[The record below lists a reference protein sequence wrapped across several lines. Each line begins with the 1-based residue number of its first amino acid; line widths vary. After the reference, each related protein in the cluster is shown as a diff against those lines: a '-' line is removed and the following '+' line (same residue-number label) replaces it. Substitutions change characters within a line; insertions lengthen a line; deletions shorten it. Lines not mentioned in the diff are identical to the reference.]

1 MTSTNVGFNESNVEV
16 SGSTITFNNYH
27 YNSNANSDSSNNDSS
42 NKRNAPQGSQKSSS
56 PKRVKIDNDSND
68 DRQAPQK
75 SQESNSPKRVK
86 IDNDSND
93 DRKKIKSNGKE
104 QEKLRKTTNWPS
116 YLSSLSCRHIM
127 VNAALNPFY
136 QTSFPQKNCT
146 HRHDTNK
153 GYDNCFQNA
162 IFICVTCTLA
172 NQSMETVWVCGRCM
186 CSKEELYNIDHNN
199 LGPSTCLEEIL
210 CGREDSHHVLKGLP
224 MTYSKKGD
232 ILTPDTNYIIVLL
245 VASYIR
251 YIQKNMQIINIAYNW
266 LMTDLNSVIPID
278 QECSESSKLSESSK
292 SSKSSVSSDP
302 ILDDIY
308 EKLFIDNKREPRI
321 AGVPI
326 KQSNIAPPPRIEI
339 AQHAQNDENGRD
351 VAHEQVK
358 NAHDQEGDQNVQ
370 STTSI
375 SPSEPVLT
383 SESTESFVR
392 HQNSD
397 DSDDSVDS
405 SDSHIQTQAHD
416 QEGDRGQNVQGT
428 TSVPQFINT
437 QHDQNDVNGRD
448 IVQIQNPSNY
458 KLSYDSIQYITDP
471 RGQNVPSTTSV
482 PPIID
487 TVLERSPSPSVD
499 YDGPGDSSDS
509 SDSNAVHH
517 FQEFQMNVEGDRG
530 QHVPSTTSVPPI
542 IDTVLEKSPPDG
554 DGPLTRTLSDNSGL
568 WNIQDV
574 EEIDYDDLKD
584 KFLGDLSSNS
594 VYSLSRSCTPFDS
607 ISRCCSVSPL
617 NNYGIC

>member
-1 MTSTNVGFNESNVEV
+1 MNVGFNESSVEV

-27 YNSNANSDSSNNDSS
+27 YNSNANSDSSNNDYTKKDSS
-42 NKRNAPQGSQKSSS
+42 NKRNAPQGSKESSS
-56 PKRVKIDNDSND
+56 PKRVKSDNVSSSNEIKSNGDSKDSSLD
-68 DRQAPQK
+68 DRKNIK
-75 SQESNSPKRVK
+75 SNG
-86 IDNDSND
+86 DNKETSSD

-127 VNAALNPFY
+127 VNATLNPFF
-136 QTSFPQKNCT
+136 QTSFAQKNCT
-146 HRHDTNK
+146 HKHDTNK
-153 GYDNCFQNA
+153 GYDNCFQHA

-172 NQSMETVWVCGRCM
+172 NQSMETVWVCGKCM
-186 CSKEELYNIDHNN
+186 CSKEELNNIDSNN

-210 CGREDSHHVLKGLP
+210 YGREDSHHVRKGLP

-232 ILTPDTNYIIVLL
+232 TLTPDTNYIIVLL

-278 QECSESSKLSESSK
+278 QESTESSKLSESST
-292 SSKSSVSSDP
+292 SSKLSVSSDP
-302 ILDDIY
+302 ILDDTY
-308 EKLFIDNKREPRI
+308 EELFNNNKGESSI

-326 KQSNIAPPPRIEI
+326 KQSNIAPTPRIEI
-339 AQHAQNDENGRD
+339 AQHGQNDEKGRD
-351 VAHEQVK
+351 VVHEQVK
-358 NAHDQEGDQNVQ
+358 NDIQPQAHDQEGDQNVQ

-392 HQNSD
+392 HENSD
-397 DSDDSVDS
+397 DSDDSVDSVDS

-416 QEGDRGQNVQGT
+416 QAGDRGQNVQST

-437 QHDQNDVNGRD
+437 QHDQNDVNGPD

-471 RGQNVPSTTSV
+471 RN
-482 PPIID
+482 PITD
-487 TVLERSPSPSVD
+487 DSVD
-499 YDGPGDSSDS
+499 SDDSDADYYDSPNSSS
-509 SDSNAVHH
+509 
-517 FQEFQMNVEGDRG
+517 
-530 QHVPSTTSVPPI
+530 
-542 IDTVLEKSPPDG
+542 
-554 DGPLTRTLSDNSGL
+554 
-568 WNIQDV
+568 WNINNQYVRDFQNNS
-574 EEIDYDDLKD
+574 LND
-584 KFLGDLSSNS
+584 KF
-594 VYSLSRSCTPFDS
+594 FDVNWQS
-607 ISRCCSVSPL
+607 ISETSSYRSDSVSPFL
-617 NNYGIC
+617 NGIC

>member
-1 MTSTNVGFNESNVEV
+1 
-16 SGSTITFNNYH
+16 
-27 YNSNANSDSSNNDSS
+27 
-42 NKRNAPQGSQKSSS
+42 
-56 PKRVKIDNDSND
+56 
-68 DRQAPQK
+68 
-75 SQESNSPKRVK
+75 
-86 IDNDSND
+86 
-93 DRKKIKSNGKE
+93 
-104 QEKLRKTTNWPS
+104 
-116 YLSSLSCRHIM
+116 M
-127 VNAALNPFY
+127 VNATLNPFY
-136 QTSFPQKNCT
+136 QTSFPQKYCT

-153 GYDNCFQNA
+153 EYDNCFQNA

-172 NQSMETVWVCGRCM
+172 NQSMETVWVCGKCM
-186 CSKEELYNIDHNN
+186 CSKEELKNIDHNN

-210 CGREDSHHVLKGLP
+210 YGREDSHHVLKGLP

-232 ILTPDTNYIIVLL
+232 TLTPDTNYNIVLL

-251 YIQKNMQIINIAYNW
+251 YIQKNMQIINKAYNW

-278 QECSESSKLSESSK
+278 QESSESSKLSESST

-308 EKLFIDNKREPRI
+308 EECFNNNKREPSI

-326 KQSNIAPPPRIEI
+326 KQSNIAPTPRIEI
-339 AQHAQNDENGRD
+339 AQHGQNDENGRD
-351 VAHEQVK
+351 VVHEQVK
-358 NAHDQEGDQNVQ
+358 NDIQHQGHDQEGDQNVQ

-397 DSDDSVDS
+397 DSDDSD
-405 SDSHIQTQAHD
+405 DSHIQTQAHD
-416 QEGDRGQNVQGT
+416 QEGDRGQNVQST

-471 RGQNVPSTTSV
+471 RDQNVPSATS
-482 PPIID
+482 
-487 TVLERSPSPSVD
+487 VLERSPSPSVD
-499 YDGPGDSSDS
+499 YDGPGDSSYS
-509 SDSNAVHH
+509 SDSDAVPH
-517 FQEFQMNVEGDRG
+517 FQEIQVNVEGDRG
-530 QHVPSTTSVPPI
+530 QNVPSTTSVPPI